1 MGTERSGGRSL
12 AARGMIST
20 CLTLNS
26 PPVRLIGAELSPA
39 HFQLSRPSLT
49 PEIKVPSQNRIICI
63 ERGRQDIPPT
73 SSGGFSAKKKRR
85 IWAVL
90 GAVGVSAICG
100 RRAELDIGMWI
111 KDASLTRRAGRRL
124 RQWRLLWP
132 IRWDLGMNGVP
143 PHFPFGTRS
152 SVHALKS
159 NELTSNR
166 WKWRNRN
173 KLTSPDF
180 FKNLKNF

>member
-49 PEIKVPSQNRIICI
+49 PEIKVLSQNRIICI

-73 SSGGFSAKKKRR
+73 SSGGFSAKKKT
-85 IWAVL
+85 ADL
-90 GAVGVSAICG
+90 GGFRGG
-100 RRAELDIGMWI
+100 RRQRHLWTAGRTRHWDVN
-111 KDASLTRRAGRRL
+111 KRRVPHASRRAPIASMAFVVAHSLGFGHERRAAAF
-124 RQWRLLWP
+124 P
-132 IRWDLGMNGVP
+132 IRHTVERPRAEIQWA
-143 PHFPFGTRS
+143 H
-152 SVHALKS
+152 LKQVEMEKS
-159 NELTSNR
+159 E
-166 WKWRNRN
+166 
-173 KLTSPDF
+173 
-180 FKNLKNF
+180 